1 MKKPMEVL
9 PDFLYN
15 RRIDPERR
23 MDVMSMGM
31 QHIDPKLISAW
42 LRTQFISST
51 DVTSASLGGAQ
62 GAEGGADFAALLQL
76 MTATAGNGT
85 AVEETSGGLTAALG
99 LEALAASA
107 PLARF
112 ETPVAAQPD
121 TGAGAGGIDD
131 MIREASA
138 KYGVDPALV
147 RAVVRVESGFDPS
160 AESPAGAK
168 GLMQLMD
175 ATARSLGVTDS
186 FDPVQNVNG
195 GTRYL
200 SYLLTKYN
208 GSEAVALAAY
218 NAGPGR
224 IDRLG
229 IKTDADLSMAMERLP
244 KETQAYLRKVLDAKG
259 A

>member
-1 MKKPMEVL
+1 
-9 PDFLYN
+9 
-15 RRIDPERR
+15 
-23 MDVMSMGM
+23 MSMGM
-31 QHIDPKLISAW
+31 QQIDPKLISAW

-85 AVEETSGGLTAALG
+85 AVEETSGYTAPLG

-112 ETPVAAQPD
+112 ETPGAGQPD
-121 TGAGAGGIDD
+121 TGASGIDD

-138 KYGVDPALV
+138 KYGVDSALV
-147 RAVVRVESGFDPS
+147 RAVVRVESGFDPN

-186 FDPVQNVNG
+186 FDPAQNVNG

>member
-1 MKKPMEVL
+1 MQKTMEL
-9 PDFLYN
+9 SSDFLYN
-15 RRIDPERR
+15 RRIHGERR
-23 MDVMSMGM
+23 LNGMSMGM
-31 QHIDPKLISAW
+31 EAIDPKLISAW

-51 DVTSASLGGAQ
+51 DVTSASLGGGQ

-76 MTATAGNGT
+76 MTATSGNGT
-85 AVEETSGGLTAALG
+85 AVEEPSGSAAQFG
-99 LEALAASA
+99 LEALTASV
-107 PLARF
+107 PLGRYATAG
-112 ETPVAAQPD
+112 ESKPD
-121 TGAGAGGIDD
+121 TGVEE

-138 KYGVDPALV
+138 AYGVDPSLV
-147 RAVVRVESGFDPS
+147 RAVVRVESGYDPN
-160 AESPAGAK
+160 AVSPAGAK

-244 KETQAYLRKVLDAKG
+244 KETQAYIRKVLDAKG
-259 A
+259 V